1 MSFDAI
7 SFFSILLPLYFCFG
21 DSILDTF
28 VTKNKVK
35 TGFIVAS
42 VVYSLFSAIT
52 SASAWPLIQVMG
64 QNETLY
70 AETVV
75 YIRVELIGVVFGS
88 LSKFL
93 LLVIVMHKWNA
104 MLYLSLFAQMLSSA
118 GFDYGLASG
127 RGMNLGAHGI
137 AYSSVISKTAV
148 FLLNFIVVWFKLD
161 FSFQGNAILSV

>member
-1 MSFDAI
+1 MFFDTMYHSLA
-7 SFFSILLPLYFCFG
+7 SCCLS
-21 DSILDTF
+21 TF
-28 VTKNKVK
+28 
-35 TGFIVAS
+35 A
-42 VVYSLFSAIT
+42 SAIPSST
-52 SASAWPLIQVMG
+52 PSSRRTKSKPVSS
-64 QNETLY
+64 TLY

-75 YIRVELIGVVFGS
+75 YNRVELIGVVFGS

-137 AYSSVISKTAV
+137 AYSSVTSKTAV

>member
-1 MSFDAI
+1 
-7 SFFSILLPLYFCFG
+7 
-21 DSILDTF
+21 
-28 VTKNKVK
+28 
-35 TGFIVAS
+35 
-42 VVYSLFSAIT
+42 
-52 SASAWPLIQVMG
+52 MG

-88 LSKFL
+88 LSQFL
-93 LLVIVMHKWNA
+93 LLVIVMHKWSA

-137 AYSSVISKTAV
+137 ENCRLSLEFYRGLVQTRL
-148 FLLNFIVVWFKLD
+148 FL
-161 FSFQGNAILSV
+161 SR